1 MIESKYFVKVTHW
14 SLLVGSQIE
23 TNCKTMMMMM
33 MMMMIIIIIIII
45 IIIMIII
52 IAKFENNIA
61 GIDALTRR
69 HSYFKNLVCRSNSY

>member
-33 MMMMIIIIIIII
+33 MIIIIIIII
-45 IIIMIII
+45 IIIMIMI
-52 IAKFENNIA
+52 IAKFENNIN

-69 HSYFKNLVCRSNSY
+69 HSYFKNLVCSSNSH